1 MKIRLAVIFLCL
13 AVLFCASPAARADS
27 FTFDVLPVGGAV
39 SGPPGCTIGWGYTL
53 SNPSATNWL
62 VLTGISAD
70 LFSHGTPDSSPF
82 DFPILAPLATASVPY
97 NATTLSGLFQLTWDS
112 TAPVGFV
119 NVGLF
124 TVSGEWWD
132 SDPLAG
138 GQLLVAAADQFAT
151 YSASVTPSAVVP
163 EPSTLALLATGLA
176 AFRLRRQRQRG
187 R

>member
-1 MKIRLAVIFLCL
+1 MKIRLAVIFFCV
-13 AVLFCASPAARADS
+13 AVILCASPVARADT
-27 FTFDVLPVGGAV
+27 FTFSVLPVGGAI
-39 SGPPGCTIGWGYTL
+39 SGPPGATIGWGYTIT
-53 SNPSATNWL
+53 NQSATNWL

-112 TAPVGFV
+112 TAPVGFTNTGTFV
-119 NVGLF
+119 L
-124 TVSGEWWD
+124 SGEFWD
-132 SDPLAG
+132 NDPLAG
-138 GQLLVAAADQFAT
+138 GNFVSLGLDQSAA
-151 YSASVTPSAVVP
+151 YSATVTPAATVP